1 MRANLYVGNVPFDL
15 LLGRPWQR
23 GNKVSIDELEDG
35 TYLIFKDPN
44 MMEPKHKVLVTPDA
58 IVTEGWDFDP
68 STWLAMDKVLSYFTK
83 VVDTSL
89 VTCTPKKFWT
99 IPVEWRMTRNFP
111 YLERRNPPV
120 IEVD

>member
-44 MMEPKHKVLVTPDA
+44 MMELKHKVLVTPDV
-58 IVTEGWDFDP
+58 IVTEGCINLVSDGQ
-68 STWLAMDKVLSYFTK
+68 STFLFY
-83 VVDTSL
+83 
-89 VTCTPKKFWT
+89 
-99 IPVEWRMTRNFP
+99 
-111 YLERRNPPV
+111 
-120 IEVD
+120 